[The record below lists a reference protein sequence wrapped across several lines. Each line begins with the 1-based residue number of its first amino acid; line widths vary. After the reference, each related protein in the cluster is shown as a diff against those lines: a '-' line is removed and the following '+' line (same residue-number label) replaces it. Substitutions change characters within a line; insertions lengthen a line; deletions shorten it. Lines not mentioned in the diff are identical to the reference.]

1 VLEEM
6 EEMEDIFRASGRC
19 IGRASDRAAL
29 KSRQLILDRNKN
41 VGWAGII
48 RVDGVPYQWLGNP
61 GYKNVNQTN
70 FSYTSTKSI
79 FKLEVEGKVSITVT
93 FLSPVTPN
101 DLMRQSL
108 VFSYMDVEVYSQDG
122 QLHDVQLYSDISA
135 GKYVLLRPLPQTNTI
150 RMGIWRP

>member
-1 VLEEM
+1 M
-6 EEMEDIFRASGRC
+6 
-19 IGRASDRAAL
+19 
-29 KSRQLILDRNKN
+29 
-41 VGWAGII
+41 
-48 RVDGVPYQWLGNP
+48 GNP
-61 GYKNVNQTN
+61 GYKNVKQTG

-79 FKLEVEGKVSITVT
+79 FKLEVEDKISMTVT

-135 GKYVLLRPLPQTNTI
+135 GKCVQLQLFTYTKNPQNGHLAI
-150 RMGIWRP
+150 VMRLWNGSKDQLEM